1 MTTIFDSYTTASG
14 VTLPNRL
21 VKAAMAEDMAGG
33 RMLPT
38 QRVIDLYRA
47 WAAGGT
53 GLLITGHIMV
63 DPEYLS
69 DPADI
74 AVIGHSNL
82 SPFRAWADAVH
93 AGGSKL
99 MAQINHPGRQVQ
111 SNMPGEPIAPSAI
124 AVKLGS
130 RRGMFSTPRPMT
142 EEDIERTI
150 EHFAQTASLLAQ
162 NGFDGVEIHAAH
174 GYLFSQFLSPLT
186 NQRTDRW
193 GGSLENRARILIE
206 TVRRVRERVP
216 EKFMVAVKLNS
227 ADFQRGGFEPE
238 DAKKVIA
245 MLAPL
250 GVDFVELS
258 GGSYESPATTGRS
271 ADERTLAREAYFLE
285 MVADMVQ
292 TSPLPLMLTGG
303 VRRMPVAQQV
313 IDSGIT
319 LVGMGTALG
328 AVPDLPKRWA
338 AGDTDAVASMPEIK
352 IKSKLIASLAS
363 LARVRF
369 QMLRIAQGKETW
381 TAVPPLLAVAREQAL
396 YALALRRYSAWYRKN
411 VR

>member
-1 MTTIFDSYTTASG
+1 MTTIFTPFTTVSG

-38 QRVIDLYRA
+38 NDIITLYRA
-47 WAAGGT
+47 WAEGGT

-63 DPEYLS
+63 DPAALS
-69 DPADI
+69 DPSDI
-74 AVIGHSNL
+74 AIVGQKNL
-82 SPFRAWADAVH
+82 TPFKLWADAVH
-93 AGGSKL
+93 AGGAKL

-124 AVKLGS
+124 AVQLGS
-130 RRGMFSTPRPMT
+130 RRGLFSTPRPMT
-142 EEDIERTI
+142 DNDIERTI
-150 EHFAQTASLLAQ
+150 ENFADTASLLAQ
-162 NGFDGVEIHAAH
+162 SGFDGVEIHAAH
-174 GYLFSQFLSPLT
+174 GYLLSQFLSPLT
-186 NQRTDRW
+186 NQRADRW
-193 GGSLENRARILIE
+193 GGSLENRARMLVEI
-206 TVRRVRERVP
+206 VRRVRERVP
-216 EKFMVAVKLNS
+216 EQFMVAVKLNS

-238 DAKKVIA
+238 DAKKVIE

-271 ADERTLAREAYFLE
+271 ADERTMAREAYFLE

-313 IDSGIT
+313 IDSGIA
-319 LVGMGTALG
+319 LVGMATALG
-328 AVPDLPKRWA
+328 AVPDLPKHWA
-338 AGDTDAVASMPEIK
+338 RGEENAVASMPEIK
-352 IKSKLIASLAS
+352 IKSKLVASLAS

-369 QMLRIAQGKETW
+369 QFKRIARAKKTIPG
-381 TAVPPLLAVAREQAL
+381 VPPLLAVAREQAL